1 MTLLKDRNFWLKY
14 VRTSQNQ
21 AEIGI
26 EFIETNKFRL
36 SGYSTSVVVRSM
48 LTIYELGLLYALAKD
63 AWTGAGVIVDAGPL
77 LGATTFSLAR
87 GLRENQAV
95 ADLRKRYQIYS
106 FDLFIADRA
115 LSHFVGETSK
125 VAVTSSLLHEFV
137 RINSEHLSYIVP
149 HQGDFVSWNWPKAPI
164 EILFMD
170 LAKSWELNNHYVR
183 HMLPYLLPDRGILV
197 QQDYVHY
204 YEYWIHLTMEYL
216 AEYFELCD
224 VIYGA
229 TAFYRLTKP
238 IPPEVCQFDL
248 RRLPFGKKLELLES
262 AREKMPPSVRAVM
275 QCAAAKCA
283 IDHGKLDHAEM
294 LLQDVTVTRY
304 SSDPI
309 SDFSGIAHSNKKA
322 VENLLNTARRAQQ
335 RAATVT
341 VSA

>member
-1 MTLLKDRNFWLKY
+1 VTTLSDRNFWLKY
-14 VRTSQNQ
+14 VRTAESQ

-26 EFIETNKFRL
+26 EFLETQKFRL
-36 SGYSTSVVVRSM
+36 SGYATSTVVRSM

-77 LGATTFSLAR
+77 LGATTFALAR

-115 LSHFVGETSK
+115 LGNFVGEISK
-125 VAVTSSLLHEFV
+125 VAVTPSLLHEFI
-137 RINSEHLSYIVP
+137 RINGEHLSYIVP
-149 HQGDFVSWNWPKAPI
+149 HQGDFVNWTWPKAPI

-170 LAKSWELNNHYVR
+170 LAKSWELNDHYVR
-183 HMLPYLLPDRGILV
+183 HMLPYLLPDLGILV

-248 RRLPFGKKLELLES
+248 RGLPFGKKLELLER
-262 AREKMPPSVRAVM
+262 AREKMSPSVQEVM
-275 QCAAAKCA
+275 KCAAAKCA
-283 IDHGKLDHAEM
+283 IDHGKLDDAET
-294 LLQDVTVTRY
+294 LLQGVTVTRY

-309 SDFSGIAHSNKKA
+309 SDFSGIAHSNKK
-322 VENLLNTARRAQQ
+322 VVGNLLDAARRSE
-335 RAATVT
+335 RRATVT
-341 VSA
+341 VST